1 MPAVSRY
8 CGELGTTR
16 VSSSDSPFLSPSARE
31 RETFEPTRRGL
42 FNRATLRDGQRPPV
56 YLGDALGD
64 DVIRERGELLLQ
76 LVEQLHDSDVRAVAL
91 PHRGPPSSWQ
101 GLYLQV
107 PYVYYRYIS
116 SSVSSE
122 YEK

>member
-1 MPAVSRY
+1 VS
-8 CGELGTTR
+8 
-16 VSSSDSPFLSPSARE
+16 D
-31 RETFEPTRRGL
+31 
-42 FNRATLRDGQRPPV
+42 FNAGPHSGRAKGHLV

-101 GLYLQV
+101 GLSAGATYQRITLGASL
-107 PYVYYRYIS
+107 RRIS
-116 SSVSSE
+116 DTVIGRSKRWSPLIRANKRAMRK
-122 YEK
+122 EKRLPSPA

>member
-1 MPAVSRY
+1 M
-8 CGELGTTR
+8 GDELAQR
-16 VSSSDSPFLSPSARE
+16 ILPNAFVLESADSGSHNL
-31 RETFEPTRRGL
+31 G
-42 FNRATLRDGQRPPV
+42 DGQRPPV

-101 GLYLQV
+101 GLPAGAQG
-107 PYVYYRYIS
+107 YYRCARRSPPTDRYEVIS
-116 SSVSSE
+116 RRRINSR
-122 YEK
+122 